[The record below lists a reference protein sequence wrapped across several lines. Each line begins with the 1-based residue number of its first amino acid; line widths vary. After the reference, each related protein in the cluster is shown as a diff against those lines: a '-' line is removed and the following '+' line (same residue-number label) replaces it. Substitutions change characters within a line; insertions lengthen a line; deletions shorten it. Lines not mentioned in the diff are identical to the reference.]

1 MEAKLSENRKFLGL
15 ARKKGINMEQLSQ
28 TVIDFVMCQGAC
40 AAGIATVET
49 LKDGPPSA
57 DLSYALTNAK
67 SAISFAV
74 PLDQSL
80 IPPFLMKK
88 DFLAHERDN
97 VLRNVQSSGISLG
110 LADFLEQK
118 GYPSVPLAAN
128 EKYRSDTPRGLYDM
142 FPPISLRYLAVR
154 SGVGHFGLSGNVITN
169 NEGAAI
175 ILGATVTTA
184 ELVPTDPLPPEEN
197 YCDDCCLCIASCPS
211 GLMHPRE
218 ETRVTLGG
226 IEFTYSKRCSYIR
239 CEYVCGGFAGLH
251 SSGKWS
257 TWTPA
262 RFRIPEKDEEFL
274 EVFRP
279 AAKAYWQR
287 PECEGGFYHP
297 LMKIKLRQTCGSCQI
312 VCSPDK
318 EERKRRHGMLI
329 NSGVVVQNPGGSLEA
344 VSPEEAKERLAVM
357 SPKVRALYEEV

>member
-1 MEAKLSENRKFLGL
+1 MTDELSR
-15 ARKKGINMEQLSQ
+15 
-28 TVIDFVMCQGAC
+28 TVMDYVMCQGAC
-40 AAGIATVET
+40 AVGIATVQT
-49 LKDGPPSA
+49 LAGGPPSA
-57 DLSYALTNAK
+57 DLSYVMPDAK

-74 PLDQSL
+74 PLDQNL

-88 DFLAHERDN
+88 DFLSHERDN

-128 EKYRSDTPRGLYDM
+128 EKYRPDTPRGLYDM
-142 FPPISLRYLAVR
+142 MPPISLRYLAVR
-154 SGVGHFGLSGNVITN
+154 SGVGHFGLSGNVITK

-184 ELVPTDPLPPEEN
+184 KLVSTDPLPQEEN
-197 YCDDCCLCIASCPS
+197 YCDDCRLCMALCPS
-211 GLMHPRE
+211 GLMHPKE

-226 IEFTYSKRCSYIR
+226 VEFTYSKRRAYIR

-297 LMKIKLRQTCGSCQI
+297 LMKKKLRQTCGSCQI

-318 EERKRRHGMLI
+318 ETRKGRHEMLI
-329 NSGVVVQNPGGSLEA
+329 NSGVVVQNLDGSLEA
-344 VSPEEAKERLAVM
+344 VSPDEAKEQLASM
-357 SPKVRALYEEV
+357 SPESIVLYEEVQD

>member
-1 MEAKLSENRKFLGL
+1 MTEELSR
-15 ARKKGINMEQLSQ
+15 
-28 TVIDFVMCQGAC
+28 TVIDYVMCQGAC
-40 AAGIATVET
+40 DAGIATVKT
-49 LKDGPPSA
+49 LAGGPPSV
-57 DLSYALTNAK
+57 DLSYVLPGAK
-67 SAISFAV
+67 SVISFAI
-74 PLDQSL
+74 PLNQSL

-88 DFLAHERDN
+88 DFLSHERDN

-118 GYPSVPLAAN
+118 GHPSLPLAAN

-142 FPPISLRYLAVR
+142 MPPISLRYLAVR
-154 SGVGHFGLSGNVITN
+154 SGVGHFGLSGNVITK

-184 ELVPTDPLPPEEN
+184 ELAPTDPLPQEDN
-197 YCDDCCLCIASCPS
+197 YCDGCRLCMAACPS
-211 GLMHPRE
+211 GLMHPKQ
-218 ETRVTLGG
+218 ETCVTLGG
-226 IEFTYSKRCSYIR
+226 LEFTYSKRRAYIR

-297 LMKIKLRQTCGSCQI
+297 LMKKKLRQTCGSCQI

-318 EERKRRHGMLI
+318 EERKRRYEMLV
-329 NSGVVVQNPGGSLEA
+329 NSGVVVQNPDGSLEA
-344 VSPEEAKERLAVM
+344 VSPGEAKERLAGM
-357 SPKVRALYEEV
+357 SPELRVLYMDA